1 MKDSRVA
8 QYVKDEV
15 LLIGSK
21 QEVILA
27 EKLNNSPTNV
37 NLYNSKNL
45 FYYLFFPFILK
56 KIFSFLLLLLSNIT
70 NKE

>member
-1 MKDSRVA
+1 MKDSRIA

-27 EKLNNSPTNV
+27 ENLDNSPTNV
-37 NLYNSKNL
+37 NLYSSKVNNR
-45 FYYLFFPFILK
+45 
-56 KIFSFLLLLLSNIT
+56 KIA
-70 NKE
+70 K